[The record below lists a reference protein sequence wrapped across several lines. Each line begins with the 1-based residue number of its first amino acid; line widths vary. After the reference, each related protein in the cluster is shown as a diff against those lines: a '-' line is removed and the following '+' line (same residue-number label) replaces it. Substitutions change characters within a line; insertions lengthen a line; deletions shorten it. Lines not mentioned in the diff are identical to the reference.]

1 MTAWLLTYLLHSTL
15 LLALAALA
23 APRLAR
29 RSLALEETVWRA
41 ALFGALLTA
50 TLQVGTGWRP
60 LAGSWELEKRSGEE
74 SQVLASPVA
83 PERFD
88 AIAAA
93 PDTLAAPVPGAA
105 SAAEPSLPVLPSPAL
120 RAFDW
125 PTALLALWAAGALVL
140 LARLG
145 LSYLLLRRCLRGR
158 AEVTG
163 GVAFRLLARLAGL
176 APLAQPVRLTCA
188 PRLPVPVAMGVRRP
202 EIALPPRAYAELE
215 EEPLAGLLAHELGH
229 LARRDPAWLLAGQLV
244 AAVAFLQPLNRLAL
258 RRLREIS
265 ELQCDEWSVGRV
277 GSALSLAQCLTEV
290 AHWSVGAGRGAA
302 LPAPGMAGRP
312 SQLGLRIRRLL
323 DGERAAEL
331 RLRAPW
337 VTAALAAAL
346 LVVAIAA
353 PGVSA
358 GTAIAVEPAAEAAE
372 TPEPAEAPALAEWA
386 EPAEPAAEPEPAE
399 EPEEAELAE
408 EAEPAEPAEEA
419 EPAEPA
425 EEAEPI
431 GEVRRQR
438 IHHVTPRPRLERERI
453 EEIERMAEE
462 IARRSADIAIR
473 IEPQV
478 RQLER
483 EVERITEHE
492 ILAIAREVERVLERH
507 AELLEGDFRHIVVD
521 AKRIAEAARLTPR
534 EKRELEEAARR
545 LAEATRPTEHELK
558 AIRDAVEAHRE
569 AIEAVKHGALEGV
582 REAME
587 DLREELEAERR
598 DPDRERRYERH
609 ETPEPPEPEETP
621 EPPR

>member
-60 LAGSWELEKRSGEE
+60 LAGSWELETRTGEE
-74 SQVLASPVA
+74 SRVQASPVVS
-83 PERFD
+83 ERFE
-88 AIAAA
+88 AGVPA
-93 PDTLAAPVPGAA
+93 PATVAAPVPGAA
-105 SAAEPSLPVLPSPAL
+105 AAAEPSVPGLPAPAR
-120 RAFDW
+120 RAYW
-125 PTALLALWAAGALVL
+125 PAALLALWAAGALVL
-140 LARLG
+140 LGRLG

-312 SQLGLRIRRLL
+312 SQLALRIRRLL
-323 DGERAAEL
+323 DEHAAEP

-346 LVVAIAA
+346 LVVVLAA

-358 GTAIAVEPAAEAAE
+358 GTAAAVEP
-372 TPEPAEAPALAEWA
+372 PEPAEAP
-386 EPAEPAAEPEPAE
+386 
-399 EPEEAELAE
+399 
-408 EAEPAEPAEEA
+408 EPAEPAEEA
-419 EPAEPA
+419 E
-425 EEAEPI
+425 I

-438 IHHVTPRPRLERERI
+438 IRHVTVHPGLERERI

-462 IARRSADIAIR
+462 IARRTADIAIR

-478 RQLER
+478 RHLER
-483 EVERITEHE
+483 EVERISEHE
-492 ILAIAREVERVLERH
+492 IVAITREVERILERH
-507 AELLEGDFRHIVVD
+507 AEFLEGDLRHIVRD
-521 AKRIAEAARLTPR
+521 AKRIAETVRLTPR

-545 LAEATRPTEHELK
+545 LAEATRPTERELQ
-558 AIRDAVEAHRE
+558 AIADAVEAHSE
-569 AIEAVKHGALEGV
+569 AIEAIKHGALEGV

-587 DLREELEAERR
+587 DLREELEEERR
-598 DPDRERRYERH
+598 DHERDRRYERH
-609 ETPEPPEPEETP
+609 ETPEPPEPEEPP
-621 EPPR
+621 EPPC

>member
-60 LAGSWELEKRSGEE
+60 LAGSWELEQRSGEE
-74 SQVLASPVA
+74 SRVLAAPVV
-83 PERFD
+83 PERLD
-88 AIAAA
+88 IGAAA
-93 PDTLAAPVPGAA
+93 PATLTVPVPGAA
-105 SAAEPSLPVLPSPAL
+105 SAAEPSVPGLPAPAR

-125 PTALLALWAAGALVL
+125 PAALLALWAAGALVL

-176 APLAQPVRLTCA
+176 APLEQPVRLTCA

-202 EIALPPRAYAELE
+202 EIALPPRAFAELE

-290 AHWSVGAGRGAA
+290 AHWSVGAGRRAA

-312 SQLGLRIRRLL
+312 SQLALAHPPLARR
-323 DGERAAEL
+323 RA
-331 RLRAPW
+331 RRRA
-337 VTAALAAAL
+337 TAARAL
-346 LVVAIAA
+346 
-353 PGVSA
+353 GDR
-358 GTAIAVEPAAEAAE
+358 G
-372 TPEPAEAPALAEWA
+372 
-386 EPAEPAAEPEPAE
+386 
-399 EPEEAELAE
+399 
-408 EAEPAEPAEEA
+408 
-419 EPAEPA
+419 
-425 EEAEPI
+425 
-431 GEVRRQR
+431 
-438 IHHVTPRPRLERERI
+438 
-453 EEIERMAEE
+453 
-462 IARRSADIAIR
+462 AD
-473 IEPQV
+473 
-478 RQLER
+478 
-483 EVERITEHE
+483 
-492 ILAIAREVERVLERH
+492 
-507 AELLEGDFRHIVVD
+507 GG
-521 AKRIAEAARLTPR
+521 
-534 EKRELEEAARR
+534 AARR
-545 LAEATRPTEHELK
+545 R
-558 AIRDAVEAHRE
+558 RG
-569 AIEAVKHGALEGV
+569 GA
-582 REAME
+582 
-587 DLREELEAERR
+587 RR
-598 DPDRERRYERH
+598 VGGNRRRRRAARAGGS
-609 ETPEPPEPEETP
+609 
-621 EPPR
+621 PRARRGARSRGAGGARRAGGGSGAG